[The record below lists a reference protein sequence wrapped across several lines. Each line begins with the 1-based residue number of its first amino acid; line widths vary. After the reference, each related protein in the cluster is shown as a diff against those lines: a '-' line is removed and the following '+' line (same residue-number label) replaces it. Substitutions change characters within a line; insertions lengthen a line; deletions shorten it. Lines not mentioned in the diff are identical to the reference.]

1 MSNLAGSL
9 MKVSVPLAKKILAP
23 LEITAA
29 TSAIDARNENKKGSG
44 CLSDFASQTTTLAI
58 SNKEIN
64 DVKLFNLLQITPY
77 WKELLK
83 QLKMKQKNKKE
94 HFRNVFR

>member
-1 MSNLAGSL
+1 
-9 MKVSVPLAKKILAP
+9 MKVSVPLAKNILAP

-29 TSAIDARNENKKGSG
+29 ASATDAKNENKKDSG
-44 CLSDFASQTTTLAI
+44 CLSDSASQTTTLAI

-64 DVKLFNLLQITPY
+64 DFKLFNILQ
-77 WKELLK
+77 ELLK

-94 HFRNVFR
+94 DFRNVFR